1 MASVNSRS
9 ELIPNRAFTPTG
21 SEKLI
26 MDDDLDFEAKIPLT
40 PKRHHSSYEPM
51 NGHPF
56 VDDTHQYEDPS
67 KLRDEVFRSSN
78 RGKPIPPEPKKSGNK
93 RPRKKVNE
101 TYEPVQTN
109 ERKRTY
115 TNDSDEAERC
125 HKDRCSTSS
134 KILAFAG
141 CLIALGSLAV
151 TLMLMLGILSTPAC
165 QECTR
170 KEIVPE
176 SKASGTHAVK
186 SISSP
191 STEALWK
198 TLKELIVNVSEL
210 SSALEKKDKLILQ
223 LERRDVEHTE
233 KIKQL
238 ENIAHNLVFASKNLT
253 SSMIGVEK
261 PGPRG
266 PQGNPGTPGAPGPAG
281 PKGDDGLAGPPG
293 KPGGGNLSLCNYREK
308 KSSPFTASDS
318 GVGQNVI
325 VIELSG
331 EKIMSVTCSTS
342 GASEYNLRS
351 LLNNRQ
357 QRQYECE
364 CRGESSLFLGEAE
377 GGRSLCILHYWVCP
391 MNP

>member
-21 SEKLI
+21 SETLI
-26 MDDDLDFEAKIPLT
+26 MDDNLDFEAEMPLT

-51 NGHPF
+51 NGHRF

-109 ERKRTY
+109 ERRRTY
-115 TNDSDEAERC
+115 TNDSDEAERFR
-125 HKDRCSTSS
+125 KDRCSTSS

-170 KEIVPE
+170 KEIVLE
-176 SKASGTHAVK
+176 SKASGTHDVQ
-186 SISSP
+186 SSP
-191 STEALWK
+191 STEELWK
-198 TLKELIVNVSEL
+198 MLKELAVNVSEL
-210 SSALEKKDKLILQ
+210 SLALEKKDKLILQ

-233 KIKQL
+233 KIKEL
-238 ENIAHNLVFASKNLT
+238 ENIAHNLEFASKNLT
-253 SSMIGVEK
+253 SSIVRVER

-266 PQGNPGTPGAPGPAG
+266 PPGNPGTRGAPGPAG
-281 PKGDDGLAGPPG
+281 PKGDDGLAGLPG
-293 KPGGGNLSLCNYREK
+293 KPGGGNMSLCSYKEVE
-308 KSSPFTASDS
+308 SSPFTASNS
-318 GVGQNVI
+318 GIGQNVI

-331 EKIMSVTCSTS
+331 ERIMSVTCSTR
-342 GASEYNLRS
+342 GASEYNLKS
-351 LLNNRQ
+351 FLNARQ
-357 QRQYECE
+357 QRQYDCE
-364 CRGESSLFLGEAE
+364 CRGKSTLFLGD
-377 GGRSLCILHYWVCP
+377 GRTSLCILHYWVCP
-391 MNP
+391 INP

>member
-21 SEKLI
+21 SETLI
-26 MDDDLDFEAKIPLT
+26 MDDNLDFEAKMPLT

-51 NGHPF
+51 NGHRF

-109 ERKRTY
+109 ERRRTY
-115 TNDSDEAERC
+115 TNDSDEAERFR
-125 HKDRCSTSS
+125 KDRCSTSS

-176 SKASGTHAVK
+176 SKASGTHDVQ
-186 SISSP
+186 SSP
-191 STEALWK
+191 STEELWK
-198 TLKELIVNVSEL
+198 MLKELAANVSEL
-210 SSALEKKDKLILQ
+210 SLALEKKDKLILQ

-233 KIKQL
+233 KIKEL
-238 ENIAHNLVFASKNLT
+238 ENIAHNLEFASKNLT
-253 SSMIGVEK
+253 SSIVRVER

-266 PQGNPGTPGAPGPAG
+266 PPGNPGTRGAPGPAG
-281 PKGDDGLAGPPG
+281 PKGDDGLAGLPG
-293 KPGGGNLSLCNYREK
+293 KPGGGNMSLCTYKEEK
-308 KSSPFTASDS
+308 STPFVASDS
-318 GVGQNVI
+318 GIGQNVI

-331 EKIMSVTCSTS
+331 ERIMSVTCSTR
-342 GASEYNLRS
+342 GASEYNLKS
-351 LLNNRQ
+351 LLNARQ

-364 CRGESSLFLGEAE
+364 CRGRSTHFLGGA
-377 GGRSLCILHYWVCP
+377 GRSLCILHYWVCP
-391 MNP
+391 INP